1 MNCVPMHCSPTPA
14 TIALALIVA
23 GTALADEAK
32 VAPRGGHALGADSA
46 AFDAPARP
54 KRGHALGADMAALD
68 AAGADGTAAKGAD
81 ASWKPVAAAAVG
93 SK

>member
-1 MNCVPMHCSPTPA
+1 MTCMPMHSSPPVA
-14 TIALALIVA
+14 ALAFALIVG
-23 GTALADEAK
+23 GTACADEAP
-32 VAPRGGHALGADSA
+32 ALPRGGHALGADSA